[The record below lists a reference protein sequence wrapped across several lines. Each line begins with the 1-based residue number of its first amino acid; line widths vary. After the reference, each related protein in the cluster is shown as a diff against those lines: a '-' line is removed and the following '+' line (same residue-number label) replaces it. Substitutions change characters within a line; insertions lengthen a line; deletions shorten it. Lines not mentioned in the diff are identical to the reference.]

1 MGDIDEIERRAR
13 EVGQLIPEQYPSHVD
28 VGEEWLWWH
37 VEKKRWR
44 RVELL
49 EVAEANPQRVKVQHL
64 DPDMGARAVWSP
76 IRRCRIP
83 WSSRDAYIDSLDRL
97 SRAVG
102 HPFNEDERDA
112 AMDIVLEGVSSDV
125 AFIGYKPGGTLEVN
139 DPIRLSSLSGV
150 SVTELLGHPDTY
162 RDADGWLIPWPV
174 AKRVAMLLAQR
185 DPLRFVRAV
194 AREELETGP
203 RIDASIEELI
213 ADGRADLA
221 WITDEEKEEV
231 ARKSLARSEGKRA
244 VILEWVGGARP
255 SLGQEYRRLSGQY
268 RKLAR
273 LAAEAVPELRSR
285 RTKSA
290 ATLADRI
297 DAAVRAAGRMP
308 S

>member
-1 MGDIDEIERRAR
+1 MSDWDEIERRAC
-13 EVGQLIPEQYPSHVD
+13 EVGQLIPEQYPSHLD

-37 VEKKRWR
+37 VEKQCWR

-49 EVAEANPQRVKVQHL
+49 EVAEGRPQRVKVQHL
-64 DPDMGARAVWSP
+64 DPDMGARAAWSP
-76 IRRCRIP
+76 IKRCRVP
-83 WSSRDAYIDSLDRL
+83 WNSRDAYIDSLDRL

-102 HPFNEDERDA
+102 HPFDEDERDA
-112 AMDIVLEGVSSDV
+112 ATDIVLEGVPSDV
-125 AFIGYKPGGTLEVN
+125 AFIGYKPGGTLEVD

-174 AKRVAMLLAQR
+174 AKRVAVSLAQR

-213 ADGRADLA
+213 RDGRADLA

-268 RKLAR
+268 RELAR
-273 LAAEAVPELRSR
+273 MAAEAVPELRSR

-297 DAAVRAAGRMP
+297 DAAVRVAGRML